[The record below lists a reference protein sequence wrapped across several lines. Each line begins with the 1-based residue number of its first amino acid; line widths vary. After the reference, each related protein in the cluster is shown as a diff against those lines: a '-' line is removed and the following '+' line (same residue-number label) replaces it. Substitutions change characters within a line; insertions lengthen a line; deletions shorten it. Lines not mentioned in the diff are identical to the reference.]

1 MSEREGHPTWSHRE
15 SYPAGVPCWIE
26 TLQPDV
32 TAALDFYGSLFGWE
46 FRGAV
51 PMPGASPGQ
60 YFVARL
66 GGRDVAGIGTLT
78 NRAWGPTPTWLTHVR
93 VDRADEAAEKA
104 KEAGG
109 ALLDGPLD
117 ALPAG
122 RLAVLADQAGA
133 RFCVWEA
140 NAREGAELINVPR
153 AWDLSSL
160 RTTDLEGSNAFY
172 GSMFGWQPEAF
183 AGSGRVT
190 LWRLPGYVG
199 GQPQQGAPRDVV
211 AVMTPLGGP
220 SSAGADHPHWSV
232 DFYCDNADDIA
243 DRAAR
248 LGGTVIVPPYDNP
261 GFRSGVLADPQG
273 ATFSVSEQ
281 TADPAVPTRRAG
293 AGRR

>member
-1 MSEREGHPTWSHRE
+1 MSERA
-15 SYPAGVPCWIE
+15 SYPAWSQRENYPVGVPCWVE
-26 TLQPDV
+26 TLQPNV
-32 TAALDFYGSLFGWE
+32 QAALDFYGSLFGWE
-46 FRGAV
+46 FGGPA

-66 GGRDVAGIGTLT
+66 GGRDVAGIGSLT
-78 NRAWGPTPTWLTHVR
+78 NGDGIPTPTWSTHIR
-93 VDRADEAAEKA
+93 VDSADEAAEKA

-109 ALLDGPLD
+109 TLLDGPLD

-140 NAREGAELINVPR
+140 KAREGAQLINEPR

-160 RTTDLEGSNAFY
+160 RTTDPEGSNAFY

-183 AGSGRVT
+183 GGSDGRLT

-199 GQPQQGAPRDVV
+199 GQPQQQVPRDVV
-211 AVMTPLGGP
+211 AIMTPLGGP
-220 SSAGADHPHWSV
+220 SSAGAEHPHWSV
-232 DFYCDNADDIA
+232 DFYCDDADTIA

-248 LGGTVIVPPYDNP
+248 LGGKVIVPPYDNP

-273 ATFSVSEQ
+273 ATFSISQQ
-281 TADPAVPTRRAG
+281 TADPAAG
-293 AGRR
+293 